1 MQKRGQRKQK
11 AGIVI
16 SNKMQKTITVRV
28 ERLIQHPKYKK
39 YVRRYTNFKA
49 HDEENKAQ
57 IGDHVE
63 IMETR
68 PLSKTKRWRL
78 VRIIE
83 RKGGESLVKKGNEY
97 DLSANQARSGG

>member
-1 MQKRGQRKQK
+1 MQTRGQRKQK
-11 AGIVI
+11 TGIVI

-28 ERLIQHPKYKK
+28 ERLIRHPRYKK

-49 HDEENKAQ
+49 HDEENNAQ
-57 IGDHVE
+57 IGDQVE

-78 VRIIE
+78 VKIIK
-83 RKGGESLVKKGNEY
+83 RKGGEFLVKKGNEH